1 MSEYYQVPYG
11 YQQSPSQP
19 YAYMDPRYQYTIQSP
34 YYSAPIDS
42 SRMMYSTVQTA
53 MPVHQ
58 APPDSSMTY
67 YTTIPPESPVQQA
80 PAAPAA
86 PARPP
91 INEEDY
97 AFPDPTPVHDPDERP
112 ISILSLPKDGE
123 ESAAQANRWK
133 RAKKQPPPP
142 PAPKPIN
149 LIACSKCT
157 AQKEDSTIKC
167 HQGHLLCLECAA
179 NAYLHGE
186 VECESCKTPWTMLQ
200 ILHAHYV
207 ICGESMQEYHLQRP
221 KDIRQPKD
229 SFICI
234 GKNEHI
240 REKLEE
246 DKEIPFPEK
255 GHLTYNRNRAME
267 ACPNNHFLCKPCALR
282 IVSGADKKCPTCQSV
297 LNYKDDQPEACHV
310 EVK

>member
-1 MSEYYQVPYG
+1 MSEYFQVPYG
-11 YQQSPSQP
+11 YSQGPSQP
-19 YAYMDPRYQYTIQSP
+19 YGYADPQYQYTIQPSNYP
-34 YYSAPIDS
+34 PSADS
-42 SRMMYSTVQTA
+42 SRMPYTTLQPA
-53 MPVHQ
+53 MTTFQEQ
-58 APPDSSMTY
+58 AGSSMTY
-67 YTTIPPESPVQQA
+67 TYVQPATPVQE
-80 PAAPAA
+80 APAA

-97 AFPDPTPVHDPDERP
+97 AFPDPTPVQDPDDRP
-112 ISILSLPKDGE
+112 VSILSLPKDGE

-207 ICGESMQEYHLQRP
+207 ICGESMQEYHLQCP

-240 REKLEE
+240 SEKLEE
-246 DKEIPFPEK
+246 GKEIPFPEK

-282 IVSGADKKCPTCQSV
+282 IVTGEEKKCPTCQSV
-297 LNYKDDQPEACHV
+297 LNYKDDQPEACHE

>member
-1 MSEYYQVPYG
+1 MSEYFQAPYG
-11 YQQSPSQP
+11 YSQGPSQP
-19 YAYMDPRYQYTIQSP
+19 YGYQYTIQPSN
-34 YYSAPIDS
+34 YC
-42 SRMMYSTVQTA
+42 
-53 MPVHQ
+53 
-58 APPDSSMTY
+58 PPADSSMMA
-67 YTTIPPESPVQQA
+67 YTTLQPAMTAFQA
-80 PAAPAA
+80 QADYSMMYTTMQPATPAQEAPAA

-97 AFPDPTPVHDPDERP
+97 AFPDPTPVHDPDDRP
-112 ISILSLPKDGE
+112 VSILSLPKDGE

-186 VECESCKTPWTMLQ
+186 VECESCKTSWTMLQ

-221 KDIRQPKD
+221 KDIRPPKD

-246 DKEIPFPEK
+246 GKEIPFPEN

-282 IVSGADKKCPTCQSV
+282 IVTGAEKRCPTCQSV
-297 LNYKDDQPEACHV
+297 LNYKDDQPEACHE

>member
-1 MSEYYQVPYG
+1 MSEYYQASYGYPNSPSLPYG
-11 YQQSPSQP
+11 Y
-19 YAYMDPRYQYTIQSP
+19 DPQYQYTIQSP
-34 YYSAPIDS
+34 YSSTVNSNMMYQTMHPTMPVYQTLPDS
-42 SRMMYSTVQTA
+42 SRMYETVAT
-53 MPVHQ
+53 
-58 APPDSSMTY
+58 
-67 YTTIPPESPVQQA
+67 EQQV
-80 PAAPAA
+80 PAAPT
-86 PARPP
+86 RPP

-97 AFPDPTPVHDPDERP
+97 AFPDPTPVHDPDDRP
-112 ISILSLPKDGE
+112 VSILSLPKDGE

-133 RAKKQPPPP
+133 HAKKQAPPP

-149 LIACSKCT
+149 LIACSQCN
-157 AQKEDSTIKC
+157 AQKEDSDIKC
-167 HQGHLLCLECAA
+167 HQGHLLCLQCAA

-186 VECESCKTPWTMLQ
+186 VECGTCKAPWTMLQ

-207 ICGESMQEYHLQRP
+207 ICGESMQEYHVQLP

-246 DKEIPFPEK
+246 GKEIPFPEK

-267 ACPNNHFLCKPCALR
+267 ACPNDHFLCKPCALR
-282 IVSGADKKCPTCQSV
+282 IVTGAEKKCPTCQSV
-297 LNYKDDQPEACHV
+297 LNYKDDQPEACR
-310 EVK
+310 EEGK